1 MWNGYKRP
9 LGWAAAYVGVIIVFA
24 IIYLFVND
32 RWGGCEPMNGFVDS
46 FYFSVVTITTLGF
59 GDTYPVSG
67 SHVRILVSIE
77 AILGILI
84 LGFFLNDIALSQ
96 SKLLDKR
103 NKEKEDEEK
112 AENALNKLMIYRQIL
127 KPVFDRYLLGI
138 YMLITPFK
146 DRINFTIPEG
156 VINHVFNFQF
166 NNMSDLY
173 SQTFFMSSDF
183 YEPAINAHFRN
194 QDILFNELRS
204 FITSV
209 DLGYWPELEERIYH
223 FILLHHQFQFQDVII
238 NNGKRT
244 DNGKKLKDDIRKAI
258 AYYDGDLNSSSGDF
272 LSPYVALYNYIQDN
286 AVNIQHIYKLMEK
299 AVKEPHKNK

>member
-1 MWNGYKRP
+1 MWNDYKRP

-24 IIYLFVND
+24 IIYLFVTD

-67 SHVRILVSIE
+67 SLVRILVSTE

-127 KPVFDRYLLGI
+127 LPVFERYLRGAF
-138 YMLITPFK
+138 MMVTPME
-146 DRINFTIPEG
+146 DRLKMPQDIFHHHFIFS
-156 VINHVFNFQF
+156 FND
-166 NNMSDLY
+166 MADLY
-173 SQTFFMSSDF
+173 GQSFLMSNDI
-183 YEPAINAHFRN
+183 YEPAVNAHFKN
-194 QDILFNELRS
+194 QDITYDELRS
-204 FITSV
+204 FVTSS
-209 DLGYWPELEERIYH
+209 DLSYWPDLEEEVYH
-223 FILLHHQFQFQDVII
+223 FIMNHHQFQFQDVIM
-238 NNGKRT
+238 NNGLRPMG
-244 DNGKKLKDDIRKAI
+244 DGRNLRDDVREMILDAKEVPPFT
-258 AYYDGDLNSSSGDF
+258 SGN
-272 LSPYVALYNYIQDN
+272 LISPYVALYHYTKDNVATIQK
-286 AVNIQHIYKLMEK
+286 ICGLMIGATGEDEK
-299 AVKEPHKNK
+299 GV